1 MTDIPNNQDTQTSTP
16 LSNEMRVPQE
26 FRTAHHSHVGP
37 ILAVLV
43 IMLVLILGGL
53 YLWGGMLSK
62 EAMTQE
68 ETPIVN
74 NEPETPRAVAD
85 QEILDIVSP
94 SDDLDAID
102 ADINSTN
109 FDSLE
114 GDLMTIDAELD
125 AAFAE

>member
-1 MTDIPNNQDTQTSTP
+1 MTDTSNDQIEKTITP
-16 LSNEMRVPQE
+16 PSSEMRLPQE
-26 FRTAHHSHVGP
+26 FRTVHHSHVGP

-62 EAMTQE
+62 EAQVRE

-85 QEILDIVSP
+85 QEILEIVSP
-94 SDDLDAID
+94 SDELDAID

-114 GDLMTIDAELD
+114 GDLMTIDIELD
-125 AAFAE
+125 ATFAQ